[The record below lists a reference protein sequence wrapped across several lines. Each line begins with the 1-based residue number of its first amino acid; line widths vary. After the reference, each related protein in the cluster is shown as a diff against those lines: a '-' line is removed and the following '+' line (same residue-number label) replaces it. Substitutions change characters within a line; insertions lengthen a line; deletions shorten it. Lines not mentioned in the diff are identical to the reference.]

1 MIRSRIS
8 SKNRGAKQ
16 NRKETVVS
24 NSGAGRT
31 TLISPGTTIRGDITF
46 SGNLDIEGEVSGC
59 IQAEPGQ
66 DAILR
71 VVEGGKVSGEVKV
84 PHAMING
91 KVEGDIHAT
100 ERLELAERSVVD
112 GDVYY
117 NLIEMAVGA
126 KVNGGLRHTSN
137 VADDLAA
144 KREAKAAEPAPGPTN
159 S

>member
-1 MIRSRIS
+1 M
-8 SKNRGAKQ
+8 
-16 NRKETVVS
+16 T
-24 NSGAGRT
+24 NSAGRT
-31 TLISPGTTIRGDITF
+31 TLISPGTTVRGDISFT
-46 SGNLDIEGEVSGC
+46 GHLDIEGEVNGS
-59 IQAEPGQ
+59 IQAEAGQ

-71 VVEGGKVSGEVKV
+71 IVEGGKVAGEVKV

-100 ERLELAERSVVD
+100 ERLELAERAVVD

-144 KREAKAAEPAPGPTN
+144 KREAKAAETIPNPNPPTPPN
-159 S
+159 PTIS

>member
-1 MIRSRIS
+1 M
-8 SKNRGAKQ
+8 
-16 NRKETVVS
+16 T
-24 NSGAGRT
+24 NSAGRT
-31 TLISPGTTIRGDITF
+31 TLISPGTTVRGDISFT
-46 SGNLDIEGEVSGC
+46 GHLDIEGEVSGS
-59 IQAEPGQ
+59 IQAEAQ

-71 VVEGGKVSGEVKV
+71 IVEGGKVSGEVKV

-91 KVEGDIHAT
+91 NVEGDIHAT
-100 ERLELAERSVVD
+100 ERLELAERAVVD

-144 KREAKAAEPAPGPTN
+144 KREAKAAETIPNPNPNPNPTT